1 MSFQS
6 LDLELTDEG
15 YYRNEFCAL
24 NLIST
29 ALSPIYR
36 RKEKFEDIKGITRNR
51 KSKKDRHGNSEK
63 KKDKRVRINNDL
75 LNTTQ
80 KTKDRALCLDI
91 CNDNTSI
98 LKIVSISINSKHLR
112 RFVFHDIPILSCL

>member
-1 MSFQS
+1 MAFQS
-6 LDLELTDEG
+6 LDFERTNEG
-15 YYRNEFCAL
+15 YYINESCAL

-29 ALSPIYR
+29 VLSPIYR
-36 RKEKFEDIKGITRNR
+36 RKDKFEDIKGIIRNR
-51 KSKKDRHGNSEK
+51 KSKKDRHYNSEK

-80 KTKDRALCLDI
+80 KAKDIALYLNI

-98 LKIVSISINSKHLR
+98 MKTVAMSINSKHLR
-112 RFVFHDIPILSCL
+112 RFVFHDIPILSSS